1 MTSSCPLLPPSI
13 GEMAGRMSM
22 ADFKALKHCR
32 GLLEEARSLQRT
44 GDDAGALPVLEQAV
58 ASTSLAAEARV
69 ALAQAVWDSA
79 ANESDLQR
87 AETLL
92 VEAITVARTAQSA
105 PEVAALESA
114 QKKLCLLLCQHGRD
128 AEAAA
133 LLQEGGFSHRLSAQV
148 LRGVG
153 GPDGGD
159 DAEERDRIVAIFDQA
174 FPQDMLAMLQD
185 VFKPRGLYWCDPP
198 RPRLACISF

>member
-1 MTSSCPLLPPSI
+1 
-13 GEMAGRMSM
+13 MAGRMSM

-32 GLLEEARSLQRT
+32 GLLEEARSVQRT
-44 GDDAGALPVLEQAV
+44 GDAAAALPILEQAV

-92 VEAITVARTAQSA
+92 VEAISVARAAQSA
-105 PEVAALESA
+105 PEVATLEKALS
-114 QKKLCLLLCQHGRD
+114 KLALLLCQNGRD
-128 AEAAA
+128 AEAEA
-133 LLQEGGFSHRLSAQV
+133 LLQEGGFSFRLSAQV

-153 GPDGGD
+153 SPDAGD

-174 FPQDMLAMLQD
+174 FPQDMLAMLQE
-185 VFKPRGLYWCDPP
+185 VFKPRGLYWCDSL
-198 RPRLACISF
+198 RFRLACISLICVV